1 MNRVFFAIGSLSGL
15 IAVAAGA
22 FGAHAL
28 RAHLEP
34 TALETWR
41 TGAQYQMVHALALLA
56 TALGW
61 SRLPTGSLQAAG
73 WCFAVGTVLF
83 SGSLYGLSALNLR
96 FLGPVT
102 PAGGL
107 LFMLGWGLLAR
118 AALRN
123 PGSGP
128 GEIPGSRG

>member
-1 MNRVFFAIGSLSGL
+1 MDRVFFAMGSLSGL
-15 IAVAAGA
+15 LAVAAGA

-34 TALETWR
+34 AALETWR

-56 TALGW
+56 TALAW
-61 SRLPTGSLQAAG
+61 PRLAMGPLRAAG

-96 FLGPVT
+96 FLGPIT
-102 PAGGL
+102 PVGGL
-107 LFMLGWGLLAR
+107 LFMIGWGLLAR

-128 GEIPGSRG
+128 GEIPRSRL